1 MRVFCSVSI
10 GVFLLMACTATSA
23 LAQEASIVGTVADES
38 KAVLP
43 GVTITATEE
52 LKGTQV
58 VSVTDERGNYRF
70 VQLTPGTYKVQ
81 AELAGFGNVVVEKI
95 QLLVG
100 QTATVPIVLKVA
112 ALTETLTVTGE
123 SPLVDVTST
132 QVAGNVNPT
141 AMQEVPLLGRNWLE
155 LAKMV
160 PGMTANVMSTSA
172 PGVSADNWAMNLDGQ
187 QVSNK
192 TSQGLGQ
199 PKFSRDAIAEYQ
211 IVTNLYD
218 ITQGRSEGVQLQ
230 AISKSGTNQT
240 SGSVYGF
247 FRDTQFDSADNV
259 SHTVLPYEDQQYGGT
274 VGGPIIKDKL
284 HYFFSIEPE
293 RTPATIFQTVAPLGQ
308 SYSLSDNQTSMAML
322 LRLDGQLSKSDRLS
336 IRGTYSNSDNPNSVS
351 AGEPPS
357 QASTAT
363 QGSINALATW
373 SKVLGHSAVQEI
385 KIGLNQYTF
394 SYISNGQ
401 TTFPN
406 GSLIPEYD
414 FPGLTVGPVYWMPQW
429 HSQNYVSGRYDLNA
443 HKGTHDFKMGGEY
456 ISARMWDDYW
466 DLGRGQMTFNS
477 LPSNLGT
484 LIPAADALNPA
495 AWNLSGLSADAQKFT
510 VLIPRT
516 NFTWVTPDPE
526 FAFWIGDN
534 WRVTRNLTITYGMR
548 YDNFWDQASPPGIT
562 PNSIPVNQNVVSG
575 LNAPGMAPGDF
586 GYKLGTHDNL
596 DFGPRA
602 GFAYNVGGSNDFVIR
617 GGTGLYYTVLE
628 KQYTKTQI
636 LTSNA
641 YTAQFNNNGSN
652 PNFIENPTGGIT
664 TYAQATTLGLPQAGT
679 IVASNLRSPMTW
691 QSSLGFSKQLNANSQ
706 ISSDFIAR
714 ETYREEQ
721 PIEPNLFYNPATGYN
736 LNPSQGVPNPSW
748 GAFTYVE
755 DSGRGNYFA
764 LQNSYTQRVL
774 RRLQGGASYTL
785 MFADNDTDFNNRAN
799 NPFNYLD
806 GEWARSTNFQRSTLR
821 GWLSYDLPWAFSVS
835 ASYSYGSGNPF
846 AATIS
851 TNPYGGS
858 VINRL
863 NLASGGGATNA
874 ITVPAAILS
883 QWSGPAVIASGV
895 TIPRDA
901 LMGTS
906 YNRTDLRLTKTL
918 KLQGAFRAQLY
929 LEVFNVFNNA
939 NYTAFN
945 TTLSPTAAATTAAF
959 GKPTADDIPREGQL
973 GFKFSF

>member
-1 MRVFCSVSI
+1 MRVIRGVSI
-10 GVFLLMACTATSA
+10 GVFLLLVCVSTPA
-23 LAQEASIVGTVADES
+23 LAQEASIVGMVVDES

-43 GVTITATEE
+43 GVTVTATDV
-52 LKGTQV
+52 LKGTQAV
-58 VSVTDERGNYRF
+58 AVTDERGNYRF
-70 VQLTPGTYKVQ
+70 VQLTPGTYRVQ
-81 AELAGFGNVVVEKI
+81 AELAGFANVVVEKI

-100 QTATVPIVLKVA
+100 QTATVPIVLKIA
-112 ALTETLTVTGE
+112 ALAETLTVTGE

-160 PGMTANVMSTSA
+160 PGMTANVMTTYA
-172 PGVSADNWAMNLDGQ
+172 PGTSADNWAMNLDGQ

-240 SGSVYGF
+240 SGSAYGF

-259 SHTVLPYEDQQYGGT
+259 SHTVLPYQDQQYGGT
-274 VGGPIIKDKL
+274 IGGPIIQNKL

-293 RTPATIFQTVAPLGQ
+293 RTPATIYQPVSALGE
-308 SYSLSDNQTSMAML
+308 SFSLSDNQTSLAML
-322 LRLDGQLSKSDRLS
+322 LRVDGQLTKNDRLS
-336 IRGTYSNSDNPNSVS
+336 IRATYSHSDNPNEITS
-351 AGEPPS
+351 GFPPS
-357 QASTAT
+357 QGSTAT

-373 SKVLGHSAVQEI
+373 SKVLGNSAVQEI
-385 KIGLNQYTF
+385 KVGLNQYTF

-429 HSQNYVSGRYDLNA
+429 HSQNYASARYDLTA
-443 HKGTHDFKMGGEY
+443 HKGTHDLKMGGEFLD
-456 ISARMWDDYW
+456 ARMWDNYY
-466 DLGRGQMTFNS
+466 DLARGQMTFNS
-477 LPSNLGT
+477 LPSNLGS
-484 LIPAADALNPA
+484 LIPASDSLNPA
-495 AWNLSGLSADAQKFT
+495 AWNLSSLNADAQKFT
-510 VLIPRT
+510 ITIPRT

-534 WRVTRNLTITYGMR
+534 WKVTNNLTITYGVR

-562 PNSIPVNQNVVSG
+562 PNTIMVNQNVVSG
-575 LNAPGMAPGDF
+575 LNVPGMTPGDF

-602 GFAYNVGGSNDFVIR
+602 GFAYNVGGSNDLVIR

-636 LTSNA
+636 LSSNA

-652 PNFIENPTGGIT
+652 PNFVENPTGGINT
-664 TYAQATTLGLPQAGT
+664 FAQASLLGLPQSGT

-691 QSSLGFSKQLNANSQ
+691 QSSLGFSKQINANSQ

-714 ETYREEQ
+714 ETYREEE
-721 PIEPNLFYNPATGYN
+721 PIEPNLFYNPTTGYN
-736 LNPSQGVPNPSW
+736 VNPSAGVPNPAW

-755 DSGRGNYFA
+755 DSGRGDYFA
-764 LQNSYTQRVL
+764 LQNSYTQRVW

-785 MFADNDTDFNNRAN
+785 MFEDNDTNFNARAN
-799 NPFNYLD
+799 NPFNYLN
-806 GEWARSTNFQRSTLR
+806 GEWGPALSFQRNTVR
-821 GWLSYDLPWAFSVS
+821 GWLTYDLPWAFAIS

-846 AATIS
+846 ADTIS
-851 TNPYGGS
+851 SNPFGGS
-858 VINRL
+858 VSNRL
-863 NLASGGGATNA
+863 NLATGGGPTNA
-874 ITVPAAILS
+874 ITIPAAILS
-883 QWSGPAVIASGV
+883 QWNGPAVIASGA

-906 YNRTDLRLTKTL
+906 YNRTDLRLTKTI
-918 KLQGAFRAQLY
+918 KLQGAVRAQLY
-929 LEVFNVFNNA
+929 LEIFNIFNNA

-945 TTLSPTAAATTAAF
+945 TTLSATAPATTAAF
-959 GKPTADDIPREGQL
+959 GRPTADDIPREGQL
-973 GFKFSF
+973 GFRFTF